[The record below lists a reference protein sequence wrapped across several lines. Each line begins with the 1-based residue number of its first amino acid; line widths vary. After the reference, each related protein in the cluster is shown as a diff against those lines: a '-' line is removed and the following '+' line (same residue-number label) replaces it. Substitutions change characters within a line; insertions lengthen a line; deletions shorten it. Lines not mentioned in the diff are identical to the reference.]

1 MGKRGRGVGPFMA
14 SVKFCTGVE
23 VTLMVH
29 VTQDRTGQDPAACE
43 KCRPSPLA
51 DPPTGNLLV
60 SSPQ

>member
-1 MGKRGRGVGPFMA
+1 MA